1 MDKIKK
7 LLEKEIVR
15 YVIAGGATTV
25 VNIVSFYLLRLFT
38 DLSRSVA
45 NIIAIS
51 LAILFA
57 FFANK
62 FFVFTE
68 SSKKDAG
75 TLIREFISFVGTR
88 LLAMLVEVV
97 GTNLLCDSFR
107 YNEFI
112 SKIIVQFFVVIINYV
127 FGKCFVFKK
136 EKTSIRIFM
145 RRNYLILLA
154 GVIPACFLLG
164 VWIAEKIGPFGGN
177 SLTMV
182 DSLHQ
187 YLPFFSDYYDKLKNE
202 GSLFYTW
209 DIGLGSN
216 MLAIIAYYIACPI
229 NFLVVLFKRE
239 HIYIAMSLFIGIK
252 IVLSGM
258 SFAYYMRE
266 KCRNYKTYDA
276 AILIF
281 STAYAISNYVIGY
294 SWNLMWMD
302 CIMILPLIM
311 AGFERMTESGDY
323 KLYVLSLFYALMC
336 NYYMSFMICI
346 FLVMVF
352 LLTNHKSVKRFFT
365 DGFRF
370 AGCSLLAAGM
380 SAFLLIPAYLGLNT
394 TASATRVFPKWEYM
408 GSDQTAVLSDEADQ
422 EPAV

>member
-1 MDKIKK
+1 MDTIKK
-7 LLEKEIVR
+7 LLKKEIVR

-25 VNIVSFYLLRLFT
+25 VNIVSFYLLRMFT
-38 DLSRSVA
+38 GLSRSGA
-45 NIIAIS
+45 NVIAIS

-68 SSKKDAG
+68 SSKKDAV
-75 TLIREFISFVGTR
+75 TLSREFISFVGTR

-107 YNEFI
+107 CNEFL
-112 SKIIVQFFVVIINYV
+112 SKIIIQFFVVVINYV

-136 EKTSIRIFM
+136 KKLSIRLFM
-145 RRNYLILLA
+145 KKNYIILLA
-154 GVIPACFLLG
+154 GLLPACFLLG

-187 YLPFFSDYYDKLKNE
+187 YLPFFSDYYDKLQNE

-216 MLAIIAYYIACPI
+216 MLSIIAYYIACPI
-229 NFLVVLFKRE
+229 NFLVVLFKQE

-252 IVLSGM
+252 IILSGM

-266 KCRNYKTYDA
+266 KCEEQGKYQA
-276 AILIF
+276 VILIF
-281 STAYAISNYVIGY
+281 STAYALSNYIIGY

-302 CIMILPLIM
+302 CILILPLIM
-311 AGFERMTESGDY
+311 AGF
-323 KLYVLSLFYALMC
+323 
-336 NYYMSFMICI
+336 
-346 FLVMVF
+346 
-352 LLTNHKSVKRFFT
+352 
-365 DGFRF
+365 
-370 AGCSLLAAGM
+370 
-380 SAFLLIPAYLGLNT
+380 
-394 TASATRVFPKWEYM
+394 
-408 GSDQTAVLSDEADQ
+408 
-422 EPAV
+422 

>member
-1 MDKIKK
+1 MDTIKK
-7 LLEKEIVR
+7 LLKKEIVR

-25 VNIVSFYLLRLFT
+25 VNIVSFYLLRMFT
-38 DLSRSVA
+38 GLSRSGA
-45 NIIAIS
+45 NVIAIS

-68 SSKKDAG
+68 SSKKDAV
-75 TLIREFISFVGTR
+75 TLSREFISFVGTR

-107 YNEFI
+107 CNEFL
-112 SKIIVQFFVVIINYV
+112 SKIIIQFFVVVINYV

-136 EKTSIRIFM
+136 KKLSIRLFM
-145 RRNYLILLA
+145 KKNYIILLA
-154 GVIPACFLLG
+154 GLLPACFLLG

-187 YLPFFSDYYDKLKNE
+187 YLPFFSDYYDKLQNE

-216 MLAIIAYYIACPI
+216 MLSIIAYYIACPI
-229 NFLVVLFKRE
+229 NFLVVLFKQE

-252 IVLSGM
+252 IILSGM

-266 KCRNYKTYDA
+266 KCEEQGKYQA
-276 AILIF
+276 MILIF
-281 STAYAISNYVIGY
+281 STAYALSNYIIGY

-302 CIMILPLIM
+302 CILILPLIM
-311 AGFERMTESGDY
+311 AGFERMTETGNY
-323 KLYVLSLFYALMC
+323 KLYVLSLFYGLMC
-336 NYYMSFMICI
+336 NYYICFMICI
-346 FLVMVF
+346 FLVMEF
-352 LLTNHKSVKRFFT
+352 LLTNHKSIKKFFT
-365 DGFRF
+365 DGFRL

-380 SAFLLIPAYLGLNT
+380 AAFLLIPAYLGLNT
-394 TASATRVFPKWEYM
+394 TASANRVFPKAEWY
-408 GSDQTAVLSDEADQ
+408 GSIWDQIKQLFYGL
-422 EPAV
+422 

>member
-97 GTNLLCDSFR
+97 GKNLLCDSFR
-107 YNEFI
+107 YNDFI
-112 SKIIVQFFVVIINYV
+112 KKNIVQFFVVIINYV

-187 YLPFFSDYYDKLKNE
+187 YLPFFSDY
-202 GSLFYTW
+202 
-209 DIGLGSN
+209 
-216 MLAIIAYYIACPI
+216 
-229 NFLVVLFKRE
+229 
-239 HIYIAMSLFIGIK
+239 
-252 IVLSGM
+252 
-258 SFAYYMRE
+258 
-266 KCRNYKTYDA
+266 
-276 AILIF
+276 
-281 STAYAISNYVIGY
+281 
-294 SWNLMWMD
+294 
-302 CIMILPLIM
+302 
-311 AGFERMTESGDY
+311 
-323 KLYVLSLFYALMC
+323 
-336 NYYMSFMICI
+336 
-346 FLVMVF
+346 
-352 LLTNHKSVKRFFT
+352 
-365 DGFRF
+365 
-370 AGCSLLAAGM
+370 
-380 SAFLLIPAYLGLNT
+380 
-394 TASATRVFPKWEYM
+394 
-408 GSDQTAVLSDEADQ
+408 
-422 EPAV
+422 